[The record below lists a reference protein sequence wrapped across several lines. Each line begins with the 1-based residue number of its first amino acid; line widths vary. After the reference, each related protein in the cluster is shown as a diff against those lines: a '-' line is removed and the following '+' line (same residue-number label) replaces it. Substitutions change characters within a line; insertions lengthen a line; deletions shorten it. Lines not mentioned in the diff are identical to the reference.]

1 MFILLSIIF
10 CTILS
15 LYWAFGKY
23 RISDRKWDEVGSA
36 MATKNH
42 DAVNVVNMEHDQAVI
57 VNAMDDIFTSMAARE
72 RAVATGKWDNIIDE
86 DTMEAVSRFS
96 EAFYIRE
103 SELGHAPVQISAPVV
118 RTAAH
123 ATHAPTAA
131 AVPPPPPG
139 APVDASPKSSLKNT
153 AKSNP
158 KRGSAP
164 DISRATMGG
173 IGRRKSGV
181 ARMKQNSVA
190 RQGSKLL
197 SNLEASMAHFEYDEV
212 KVPLTVTFTHMHL
225 NLKPSNTPI
234 LSDVC
239 VSIKPFHVTAIMGP
253 SGAGKT
259 SLLSLLRGQAHYA
272 TIEGEITVNG
282 HEVGSLEPFKH
293 QTAYVPQDDI
303 VNDDLSVEDNILYS
317 ALLFNRRG
325 FLFADEVMPMVIRA
339 EKLLDISHIRTSV
352 VGNASKRGIS
362 GGQKKRVSI
371 GKTYTSLLLS
381 VLVSA
386 SI

>member
-1 MFILLSIIF
+1 
-10 CTILS
+10 
-15 LYWAFGKY
+15 
-23 RISDRKWDEVGSA
+23 

-57 VNAMDDIFTSMAARE
+57 VHAMDDIFSSMAARE

-96 EAFYIRE
+96 EAFYMRE
-103 SELGHAPVQISAPVV
+103 SELGHAQGLNSAAVA
-118 RTAAH
+118 RTAGKGALS
-123 ATHAPTAA
+123 ATAA
-131 AVPPPPPG
+131 AGAATGPPPPPG
-139 APVDASPKSSLKNT
+139 APSDESPKSSPKIT
-153 AKSNP
+153 GKSHM

-164 DISRATMGG
+164 DISRATIGG
-173 IGRRKSGV
+173 IGRIKSGA

-272 TIEGEITVNG
+272 TIEGEIAVNG
-282 HEVGSLEPFKH
+282 HEVSSLEPFKH

-325 FLFADEVMPMVIRA
+325 FLYADEVMPMVVRA

-352 VGNASKRGIS
+352 VGNATKRGIS

-371 GKTYTSLLLS
+371 GKADTSTLQFTLAPASFYVLS
-381 VLVSA
+381 C
-386 SI
+386 